1 MPLPHRYFA
10 LVALPAATAAL
21 SAGCSFPDA
30 VFTEQAS
37 SGGGGAGATAA
48 SDAAGGGG
56 AAASGGGG
64 SGGVTSGSGGSGGGS
79 GGATSGSGG
88 SGGGIVDC
96 DADKDGYPSTTC
108 DGGTDCDDDHAQVHP
123 DQPNTFHDTPIRP
136 GGGFD
141 YDCSGH
147 EEPQIPAVR
156 CESGGPCQDASNV
169 YLLEDVACGEPG
181 PVGSCNLL
189 CQQRVTYRG
198 LKRACH

>member
-1 MPLPHRYFA
+1 MPHRYFA

-37 SGGGGAGATAA
+37 SGGGGAGASAV

-64 SGGVTSGSGGSGGGS
+64 SGGALSTSSG
-79 GGATSGSGG
+79 GGATSGAGG

-96 DADKDGYPSTTC
+96 DADKDGYPSITC

-123 DQPNTFHDTPIRP
+123 DQPNTFHDTPVRP

-147 EEPQIPAVR
+147 DEPQIPAVR